1 MVWQAKTSDFLTEN
15 FSSGNGQPRQ
25 VGTRL
30 TAGRRLD
37 SAAPMASSFSFES
50 LNQAQRQAVAAQDGP
65 VMILAGAGT
74 GKTRTVTCRI
84 AHMLE
89 RKIPADQIL
98 AVTFTNK
105 AANEMRERIAGMV
118 SKKAASEMTVC
129 TFHSLCVR
137 LLRGG
142 IDKLGY
148 KKNFSICSHSDQ
160 VGLMKQLLV
169 RKGGTD
175 EKVKPETV
183 LSAISNRKNKG
194 LDPAEM
200 EDEYFAHLA
209 VAYQNELRAQNAVD
223 FDDLL
228 LFAEQILREHADVR
242 DHFRERYRR
251 VTVDEFQ
258 DTNALQMQ
266 LLQQLVGAPYHVCVV
281 GDDDQSIYGWRG
293 AEVANILQF
302 EKFFPDPTIIR
313 LEENYRSTHA
323 VLHTANSLIR
333 HNRGRRE
340 KVLRST
346 RKGGDKVRIVAMPGD
361 DEEAEFIAEEILAGR
376 SAVGRTWE
384 DFAVLFRTNGQSR
397 KLELAL
403 RERKIPYRMVGAQ
416 SFYDRR
422 EVRDVLAYAQLLASP
437 DTDVPLLRIL
447 NAPNRGIGQSTA
459 VLATDWSREHH
470 ESVWQALCDPRFT
483 ETLGAKTRGCIEDF
497 VALIAGAKNRID
509 IAGENAA
516 DVLDGLLT
524 EIEYLEW
531 IGRGC
536 KTENEKQQRGE
547 GIRMVIDSLRA
558 HVAKGKKLQS
568 FLDDSALASDRE
580 DDDLEKKQG
589 ATLITLHASKGLEFP
604 IVFLVGLEEGFLP
617 HSRSIVEGTKDE
629 ERRLLYV
636 GITRAQD
643 QLTMTYCTKRVKWG
657 QETGCQPS
665 SFIGELDGEF
675 LDHTSYD
682 DILGAEA
689 SPDDLDSFFGN
700 LKGMLGGM

>member
-1 MVWQAKTSDFLTEN
+1 MAN
-15 FSSGNGQPRQ
+15 AFSFDSLNKAQREA
-25 VGTRL
+25 VGTL
-30 TAGRRLD
+30 
-37 SAAPMASSFSFES
+37 
-50 LNQAQRQAVAAQDGP
+50 DGP
-65 VMILAGAGT
+65 VMLLAGAGT

-89 RKIPADQIL
+89 KKVDPAEIL

-105 AANEMRERIAGMV
+105 AASEMRERIGGMV
-118 SKKAASEMTVC
+118 SKKAAEAMTVC

-137 LLRGG
+137 ILRGG
-142 IDKLGY
+142 IDRIGY

-160 VGLMKQLLV
+160 VGMMKQLLV

-175 EKVKPETV
+175 EKVKPDAV
-183 LSAISNRKNKG
+183 LSEISKAKNKG
-194 LDPAEM
+194 IDLADM
-200 EDEYFAHLA
+200 QDDYFATLA
-209 VAYQNELRAQNAVD
+209 VAYNNELRAQNAVD

-228 LFAEQILREHADVR
+228 LLAEKILREHQDVR
-242 DHFRERYRR
+242 DMFRQRFTRT
-251 VTVDEFQ
+251 TVDEFQ

-266 LLQQLVGAPYHVCVV
+266 LLQQLVGDPYHVCVV

-302 EKFFPDPTIIR
+302 EKFFPNPKIIR

-323 VLHTANSLIR
+323 VLHTANSLIK
-333 HNRGRRE
+333 HNVGRRE
-340 KVLRST
+340 KILRST
-346 RKGGDKVRIVAMPGD
+346 RPAGDPVRIVAMPGD
-361 DEEAEFIAEEILAGR
+361 DQEAEFIAEEIMAEKGAIGR
-376 SAVGRTWE
+376 EWE
-384 DFAVLFRTNGQSR
+384 DFAILFRTNGQSR
-397 KLELAL
+397 KLELAM

-437 DTDVPLLRIL
+437 DADVPLLRIL

-470 ESVWQALCDPRFT
+470 ESVWQALCDPNFT
-483 ETLGAKTRGCIEDF
+483 AQLGTKSANAVQEF

-509 IAGENAA
+509 VAKENAA
-516 DVLDGLLT
+516 DVLHGLIK
-524 EIEYLEW
+524 EIEYIPW
-531 IGRGC
+531 IERGC
-536 KTENEKQQRGE
+536 KTDNERQQRGE
-547 GIRMVIDSLRA
+547 GIHSVIDSLRKA
-558 HVAKGKKLQS
+558 VEKGKSIQK
-568 FLDDSALASDRE
+568 FLDASALASERE
-580 DDDLEKKQG
+580 EDDLEKKQG

-617 HSRSIVEGTKDE
+617 HTRSIAEGTKDE

-643 QLTMTYCTKRVKWG
+643 QLTMTYCSTRMKYG

-665 SFIGELDGEF
+665 SFIGELDDEH
-675 LDHTSYD
+675 LNHTTYD
-682 DILGAEA
+682 DILGAEP
-689 SPDDLDSFFGN
+689 STDELENFFGG
-700 LKGMLGGM
+700 LKGLLDDT

>member
-1 MVWQAKTSDFLTEN
+1 
-15 FSSGNGQPRQ
+15 
-25 VGTRL
+25 
-30 TAGRRLD
+30 
-37 SAAPMASSFSFES
+37 MASRFSFDS
-50 LNQAQRQAVAAQDGP
+50 LNQAQRQAVAALDGP

-89 RKIPADQIL
+89 KKIAPEEIL

-105 AANEMRERIAGMV
+105 AATEMRERIGGMV
-118 SKKAASEMTVC
+118 SKKAAEAMTVC

-137 LLRGG
+137 ILRGG

-148 KKNFSICSHSDQ
+148 KRNFSICSHSDQ
-160 VGLMKQLLV
+160 VGLMRQLLV
-169 RKGGTD
+169 RKGGSD
-175 EKVKPETV
+175 EKVKPDTV
-183 LSAISNRKNKG
+183 LAEISRAKNKG
-194 LDPAEM
+194 IDPA
-200 EDEYFAHLA
+200 DLQDDFFATLA

-228 LFAEQILREHADVR
+228 LFAERVLRGHADVR
-242 DHFRERYRR
+242 EHFRGRFKR

-266 LLQQLVGAPYHVCVV
+266 LLQQLVGPPWHVCVV

-302 EKFFPDPTIIR
+302 EKFFPDPKIIR

-333 HNRGRRE
+333 HNLGRRE
-340 KVLRST
+340 KILRST
-346 RKGGDKVRIVAMPGD
+346 RKGGDSVRIVAMPGD
-361 DEEAEFIAEEILAGR
+361 DEEAEFIAEEILGAKG
-376 SAVGRTWE
+376 AVGRQWE

-397 KLELAL
+397 KLELAF

-422 EVRDVLAYAQLLASP
+422 EVRDVLAYAQLLVSP
-437 DTDVPLLRIL
+437 DADVPLLRIL
-447 NAPNRGIGQSTA
+447 NAPNRGIGQTTA

-470 ESVWQALCDPRFT
+470 ESVWQALCDPAFT
-483 ETLGAKTRGCIEDF
+483 ATLGPKARAAVEDF

-509 IAGENAA
+509 LTRENPA
-516 DVLDGLLT
+516 DVLDSLLR
-524 EIEYLEW
+524 EIEYLQW
-531 IGRGC
+531 IERAC
-536 KTENEKQQRGE
+536 KTDSERQQRGE
-547 GIRMVIDSLRA
+547 GIFSVIDSLRA

-568 FLDDSALASDRE
+568 FLDDSALASERE
-580 DDDLEKKQG
+580 DEDLDKKQG

-604 IVFLVGLEEGFLP
+604 IVFLIGLEEGFLP
-617 HSRSIVEGTKDE
+617 HTRSIAEGTKDE

-643 QLTMTYCTKRVKWG
+643 QLTMTYCATRIKWG
-657 QETGCQPS
+657 QQTGCQPS
-665 SFIGELDGEF
+665 SFIGELDDEH
-675 LDHTSYD
+675 LIHTSYD
-682 DILGAEA
+682 EILGAEP
-689 SPDDLDSFFGN
+689 STDELDNFFGS
-700 LKGMLGGM
+700 LKGMLGEV

>member
-1 MVWQAKTSDFLTEN
+1 
-15 FSSGNGQPRQ
+15 
-25 VGTRL
+25 
-30 TAGRRLD
+30 
-37 SAAPMASSFSFES
+37 MASPFSFDS
-50 LNQAQRQAVAAQDGP
+50 LNLAQRQAVAALDGP
-65 VMILAGAGT
+65 VLILAGAGT

-89 RKIPADQIL
+89 KKIPPAEVL

-105 AANEMRERIAGMV
+105 AASEMRERIAGMV

-169 RKGGTD
+169 RKGGSD

-183 LSAISNRKNKG
+183 LGAISNAKNKG
-194 LDPAEM
+194 LDPAEL
-200 EDEYFAHLA
+200 EDDFFANLA

-228 LFAEQILREHADVR
+228 LFGEKILREHADVR
-242 DHFRERYRR
+242 DMFRQRFTR

-258 DTNALQMQ
+258 DTNSLQMQ
-266 LLQQLVGAPYHVCVV
+266 LLQQLVGPPCHVCVV

-293 AEVANILQF
+293 AETANILEF
-302 EKFFPDPTIIR
+302 ERFFPNPKIIR

-323 VLHTANSLIR
+323 VLHTANSLIK

-340 KVLRST
+340 KILRST
-346 RKGGDKVRIVAMPGD
+346 RKGGDPVRIVAMPGD
-361 DEEAEFIAEEILAGR
+361 DEEAEFIAEEILAGK
-376 SAVGRTWE
+376 SAVGRQWE

-437 DTDVPLLRIL
+437 DADVPLLRIL

-470 ESVWQALCDPRFT
+470 ESVWQALCDPNFT
-483 ETLGAKTRGCIEDF
+483 DTIGPKARLAIESF
-497 VALIAGAKNRID
+497 VALIAGAKNRIELNR
-509 IAGENAA
+509 ENPA
-516 DVLDGLLT
+516 DVLHGLIK
-524 EIEYLEW
+524 EIEYLQW
-531 IGRGC
+531 IERGC
-536 KTENEKQQRGE
+536 KTDNERQQRGE
-547 GIRMVIDSLRA
+547 GIQMVIDSLRA
-558 HVAKGKKLQS
+558 HVSKGKKLQS
-568 FLDDSALASDRE
+568 FLDDSALASERE
-580 DDDLEKKQG
+580 DDELEKKQG

-617 HSRSIVEGTKDE
+617 HTRSIAEGTKDE

-643 QLTMTYCTKRVKWG
+643 HLTMTYCSKRIKWG

-665 SFIGELDGEF
+665 SFIGELDDEH
-675 LDHTSYD
+675 LEHTSYE
-682 DILGAEA
+682 DILGAEP
-689 SPDDLDSFFGN
+689 SSDELDHFFGN
-700 LKGMLGGM
+700 LKGMLEGI

>member
-1 MVWQAKTSDFLTEN
+1 
-15 FSSGNGQPRQ
+15 
-25 VGTRL
+25 
-30 TAGRRLD
+30 
-37 SAAPMASSFSFES
+37 MANAFSFDS
-50 LNQAQRQAVAAQDGP
+50 LNNAQREAVGALDGP
-65 VMILAGAGT
+65 VMLLAGAGT

-89 RKIPADQIL
+89 KRIAPSEIL

-105 AANEMRERIAGMV
+105 AASEMRERIGGMV
-118 SKKAASEMTVC
+118 SKKAAEEMTVC

-137 LLRGG
+137 ILRGG

-160 VGLMKQLLV
+160 VGMMKQLLV
-169 RKGGTD
+169 RKGGSA
-175 EKVKPETV
+175 EKVKPDEV
-183 LSAISNRKNKG
+183 LSAISKAKNKG
-194 LDPAEM
+194 IDPQDL
-200 EDEYFAHLA
+200 EDDYFAMLA

-228 LFAEQILREHADVR
+228 LLAEQILREHADVR
-242 DHFRERYRR
+242 EVFRQRYTR

-302 EKFFPDPTIIR
+302 EKFFPNPKIIR

-333 HNRGRRE
+333 HNIGRRE

-346 RKGGDKVRIVAMPGD
+346 RKGGDPVRIIAMPGD
-361 DEEAEFIAEEILAGR
+361 DEEAEFIAEEIMAEKG
-376 SAVGRTWE
+376 AVGRVWE

-422 EVRDVLAYAQLLASP
+422 EVRDVLAYAQLVASP
-437 DTDVPLLRIL
+437 DADVPLLRVL

-459 VLATDWSREHH
+459 VLATDWSRENHQ
-470 ESVWQALCDPRFT
+470 SVWQALCDPNFT
-483 ETLGAKTRGCIEDF
+483 DQLGPKSATAVQEF
-497 VALIAGAKNRID
+497 VATIAGAKNRIE
-509 IAGENAA
+509 IAKENPAN
-516 DVLDGLLT
+516 VLDGLIK
-524 EIEYLEW
+524 EIEYLPW
-531 IGRGC
+531 IERGC
-536 KTENEKQQRGE
+536 KTDTERQQRGE
-547 GIRMVIDSLRA
+547 GVFSVIESLRKHA
-558 HVAKGKKLQS
+558 EKGKSLQS
-568 FLDDSALASDRE
+568 FIDHSALASERE

-617 HSRSIVEGTKDE
+617 HTRSIAEGTKDE

-643 QLTMTYCTKRVKWG
+643 QLTMTYCSTRIKWG

-665 SFIGELDGEF
+665 SFIGELDDEH
-675 LDHTSYD
+675 LTHTTYD
-682 DILGAEA
+682 DILGAEP
-689 SPDDLDSFFGN
+689 STDELDNFFGG
-700 LKGMLGGM
+700 LKGLLDDT

>member
-1 MVWQAKTSDFLTEN
+1 
-15 FSSGNGQPRQ
+15 
-25 VGTRL
+25 
-30 TAGRRLD
+30 
-37 SAAPMASSFSFES
+37 MASSFSFDS
-50 LNQAQRQAVAAQDGP
+50 LNNAQRQAVAALDGP
-65 VMILAGAGT
+65 VLILAGAGT

-89 RKIPADQIL
+89 KKIPADQIL

-105 AANEMRERIAGMV
+105 AASEMRERIGGMV

-169 RKGGTD
+169 RKGGSD

-183 LSAISNRKNKG
+183 LGAISNAKNKG
-194 LDPAEM
+194 IDPANL
-200 EDEYFAHLA
+200 EDDFFANLA

-228 LFAEQILREHADVR
+228 TFGEKILREHEDVR
-242 DHFRERYRR
+242 NVFRQRFTR

-258 DTNALQMQ
+258 DTNSLQMQ
-266 LLQQLVGAPYHVCVV
+266 LLQQLVGPPYHVCVV

-293 AEVANILQF
+293 AETANILEF
-302 EKFFPDPTIIR
+302 ERFFPSPKIIR

-323 VLHTANSLIR
+323 VLHTANSLIK

-340 KVLRST
+340 KILRST

-361 DEEAEFIAEEILAGR
+361 DEEAEFIAEEILAGK
-376 SAVGRTWE
+376 SAVGRMWE

-422 EVRDVLAYAQLLASP
+422 EVRDVLAYAQLLAAP

-470 ESVWQALCDPRFT
+470 ESVWQALCDPNFT
-483 ETLGAKTRGCIEDF
+483 STIGPKARAAIESF

-509 IAGENAA
+509 LNHENPA
-516 DVLDGLLT
+516 DVLHGLLK
-524 EIEYLEW
+524 EMEYQQWLE
-531 IGRGC
+531 RGC
-536 KTENEKQQRGE
+536 KTDSERQQRGE
-547 GIRMVIDSLRA
+547 GIQMVIDSLRA
-558 HVAKGKKLQS
+558 HAAKGKKLQS

-617 HSRSIVEGTKDE
+617 HSRSVAEGTKDE

-643 QLTMTYCTKRVKWG
+643 NLTMTYCSKRIKWG

-665 SFIGELDGEF
+665 SFIGELDDEH

-689 SPDDLDSFFGN
+689 SSDDLASFFGN
-700 LKGMLGGM
+700 LKGVLDGI

>member
-1 MVWQAKTSDFLTEN
+1 
-15 FSSGNGQPRQ
+15 
-25 VGTRL
+25 
-30 TAGRRLD
+30 
-37 SAAPMASSFSFES
+37 MASSFSFDS
-50 LNQAQRQAVAAQDGP
+50 LNTAQRQAVAALDGP

-89 RKIPADQIL
+89 KKVPASEIL

-105 AANEMRERIAGMV
+105 AASEMRERIGGMV
-118 SKKAASEMTVC
+118 TKKAASEMTVC

-148 KKNFSICSHSDQ
+148 KPNFSICSYSDQ
-160 VGLMKQLLV
+160 IGLMKQLLV
-169 RKGGTD
+169 RMGGSD
-175 EKVKPETV
+175 EKVKPDTV
-183 LSAISNRKNKG
+183 LGAISKGKNMG
-194 LDPAEM
+194 LDPADL
-200 EDEYFAHLA
+200 EDDYFANLG

-228 LFAEQILREHADVR
+228 LLGERVLREHADVR
-242 DHFRERYRR
+242 DIFRKRFTR

-258 DTNALQMQ
+258 DTNSLQMR
-266 LLQQLVGAPYHVCVV
+266 LLQQLVGPPYHVCVV

-293 AEVANILQF
+293 AEVANILEF
-302 EKFFPDPTIIR
+302 ERFFPNPKIIR

-323 VLHTANSLIR
+323 VLHTANSLIV

-340 KVLRST
+340 KILRST
-346 RKGGDKVRIVAMPGD
+346 RKGGDPVRIVAMPGD
-361 DEEAEFIAEEILAGR
+361 DEEAEFIAEEIMAGK
-376 SAVGRTWE
+376 SAVGREWE

-422 EVRDVLAYAQLLASP
+422 EVRDVLAYAQLLVAP
-437 DTDVPLLRIL
+437 DADVPLLRIL

-459 VLATDWSREHH
+459 VLATEWSREHNQ
-470 ESVWQALCDPRFT
+470 SVWQALCDPNFT
-483 ETLGAKTRGCIEDF
+483 YSIAAKTRHAIEAF

-509 IAGENAA
+509 LAKDNPA
-516 DVLDGLLT
+516 DVLHGVIKG
-524 EIEYLEW
+524 IEYLPW
-531 IGRGC
+531 IERAC
-536 KTENEKQQRGE
+536 KTDSERQQRGE
-547 GIRMVIDSLRA
+547 GIQSVIDSLRA
-558 HVAKGKKLQS
+558 HAAKGKKLQS
-568 FLDDSALASDRE
+568 FLDDSALASERE
-580 DDDLEKKQG
+580 DEDLEKKQG

-604 IVFLVGLEEGFLP
+604 IVFLVGLEEGVLP
-617 HSRSIVEGTKDE
+617 HTRSVAEGTKDE

-643 QLTMTYCTKRVKWG
+643 HLTLTYCSTRIKYG
-657 QETGCQPS
+657 QQTGCEPS
-665 SFIGELDGEF
+665 SFICELDDEY
-675 LDHTSYD
+675 LEHTTYD
-682 DILGAEA
+682 DILGAEP
-689 SPDDLDSFFGN
+689 STDELSNFFGN
-700 LKGMLGGM
+700 LKGMMDGI